1 MRSLV
6 VDMVGEVVY
15 GECVWSVCGG
25 LVLGCVIWGRE
36 ENKNY
41 FSFGSIGYL
50 G

>member
-1 MRSLV
+1 MGKCV
-6 VDMVGEVVY
+6 CVGGV
-15 GECVWSVCGG
+15 GSVCRGR
-25 LVLGCVIWGRE
+25 VLGCGRRGRE